1 MVFDRP
7 VYALLP
13 LFIIII
19 DYLGKADKRFQKIP
33 SGLVAIV
40 LGAAIAWGTGYLTPD
55 NFTSAYSNLGFYPP
69 TFCGID
75 IAKGFSGIFP
85 FLPIIIP
92 LQINNFLSTLQGV
105 ESAKS
110 AGDI

>member
-55 NFTSAYSNLGFYPP
+55 SFTSAFSNLAFIRRP
-69 TFCGID
+69 
-75 IAKGFSGIFP
+75 
-85 FLPIIIP
+85 
-92 LQINNFLSTLQGV
+92 
-105 ESAKS
+105 SAV
-110 AGDI
+110 